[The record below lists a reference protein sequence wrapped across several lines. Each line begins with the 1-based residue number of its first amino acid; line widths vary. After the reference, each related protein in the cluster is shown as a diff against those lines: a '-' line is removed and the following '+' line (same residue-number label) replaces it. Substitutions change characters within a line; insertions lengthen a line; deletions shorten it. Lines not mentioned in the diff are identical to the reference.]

1 MVSLAL
7 LLWKPQTFAWCC
19 GSNWPY
25 LAWYKVRGHSITT
38 WKGFDHFWPPFPLT
52 GTILFNPIPHG
63 FWTDIATFVGSF
75 WPALLV
81 SSATQWI
88 AMPSSK
94 TCTQIRSFIF
104 RHHFVSLFQQSRK
117 SDPPFLSVK
126 LDFCLCIKTSKIR
139 KTPKG
144 LPLKQKKIAF
154 DITQM
159 LWPLWAWEPKLW
171 VTRIFF
177 INEAAILRAHSTF
190 GRLAFLLL
198 WLTPLK
204 PLLRPKMGHFYYFQ
218 GQSC

>member
-1 MVSLAL
+1 MTCLRTSKNSNVNFPKILLKKFQKWLFLSKSNCAEIKSPTLVSLAL

-139 KTPKG
+139 KTP
-144 LPLKQKKIAF
+144 LQK
-154 DITQM
+154 
-159 LWPLWAWEPKLW
+159 
-171 VTRIFF
+171 
-177 INEAAILRAHSTF
+177 
-190 GRLAFLLL
+190 
-198 WLTPLK
+198 
-204 PLLRPKMGHFYYFQ
+204 
-218 GQSC
+218 